1 MFLMAIASRMSSN
14 LHRLQALL
22 PEQVY
27 REVSA
32 RARAERRSMSSM
44 ATALIEEGLRR
55 TRRQL
60 HEPENGITQEQAEVW
75 QQRLMLLFAEACR
88 VQAVFPAEGWPEI
101 EAQLKYLHNANK
113 ADCDWAY
120 EMVFG
125 LRRITADEASRI
137 AVRYPGCDPCFEA
150 LEAWSG
156 VDCSE
161 ANLHMLEA
169 QKDTEIVNHP
179 LVAVF
184 E

>member
-1 MFLMAIASRMSSN
+1 MSSN

-22 PEQVY
+22 PEQIY

-44 ATALIEEGLRR
+44 ATTLIEEGLRR

-60 HEPENGITQEQAEVW
+60 HEPESIITQDQAEGW

-113 ADCDWAY
+113 EDCDWAY
-120 EMVFG
+120 EMAFG

-137 AVRYPGCDPCFEA
+137 AARYPGCDPCFEA

-156 VDCSE
+156 IDCSE
-161 ANLHMLEA
+161 ANRYTFEA
-169 QKDTEIVNHP
+169 MKETEIVDHA
-179 LVAVF
+179 LAAVC